1 MQLLDNRLA
10 GGQALHL
17 DGERFGLHDRRHRHP
32 DRLDRMRMLAS
43 RRDDE
48 IPWDDVIANRI
59 IVDHVY
65 HRVDYEA
72 LWNTLE
78 RDIRKLTRVL
88 VSWAQD
94 RGVRLD
100 LLSHTEWDLG
110 DRGRA
115 SRGSR
120 GTDRDVAF
128 SGLEV
133 VCESQA
139 SVCISGSFVGSGCPV
154 PGKHLR

>member
-1 MQLLDNRLA
+1 MSRRPVENIVADLVDVVDAARELVARGRGAYDADRMLRLA
-10 GGQALHL
+10 GEAVVGRIGDAAAKL
-17 DGERFGLHDRRHRHP
+17 
-32 DRLDRMRMLAS
+32 
-43 RRDDE
+43 RDQVGDDLPDE

-133 VCESQA
+133 VCES
-139 SVCISGSFVGSGCPV
+139 
-154 PGKHLR
+154 